1 MNQYTL
7 DISQEECIEIYTRE
21 LTLEWVKQNHPEI
34 IEEIKNKIIE
44 ELKHEELQNI

>member
-1 MNQYTL
+1 MNNYTL

-34 IEEIKNKIIE
+34 IEEIKNKVTQ
-44 ELKHEELQNI
+44 ELNNEL

>member
-1 MNQYTL
+1 MNNYTL
-7 DISQEECIEIYTRE
+7 DISLEEKIEIYTRQ

-34 IEEIKNKIIE
+34 IEEIKNKVTE